1 MTTTSKRIRAL
12 FIAPACIFFTIFLL
26 FPVIAALG
34 LAFTS
39 WSGFN
44 VDEIAWNGTAN
55 FSELGSD
62 PVFASALWHTVV
74 FVVVTTLLLN
84 VIGLGI
90 AMLIHTRVRGSEFL
104 RVAMFLP
111 LGLSP
116 VITAV
121 LWQYLLGPY
130 GLVNQILGPHVLGI
144 VDKPIGFLGDP
155 SLALGTVIAASIW
168 QFSALNML
176 LFYAALQ
183 SLPSERLEAASIDGA
198 GWFKRLQWVILP
210 YLRPTL
216 AITVVLNLIGGWKV
230 FDLIYVLTRGGPN
243 RSTEVLSTY
252 LYQQAFQFSNV
263 GYAAVIALVIVVLAV
278 ASALTRGPIA
288 GRQYA

>member
-1 MTTTSKRIRAL
+1 MNVSRTTRAL
-12 FIAPACIFFTIFLL
+12 FIAPASAFFAVFLL
-26 FPVIAALG
+26 FPVIAALA
-34 LAFTS
+34 LAWTE
-39 WSGFN
+39 WSGF
-44 VDEIAWNGTAN
+44 EIEQITWVGGDN
-55 FSELGSD
+55 FAELVQD
-62 PVFASALWHTVV
+62 DVFGSALWHTVV
-74 FVVVTTLLLN
+74 FVVATTLLLN
-84 VIGLGI
+84 VVGLGI
-90 AMLIHTRVRGSEFL
+90 AMLINTRVRGSEFL

-130 GLVNQILGPHVLGI
+130 GFINQVLGDVLGI
-144 VDKPIGFLGDP
+144 IDQPIEFLGDP
-155 SLALGTVIAASIW
+155 KLALATVIAASIW
-168 QFSALNML
+168 QYSALNML

-183 SLPSERLEAASIDGA
+183 SLPADRVEAAAIDGA
-198 GWFKRLQWVILP
+198 SWWSRLRWIVIP

-230 FDLIYVLTRGGPN
+230 FDLVYVLTRGGPD
-243 RSTEVLSTY
+243 RATEVLSTY
-252 LYQQAFQFSNV
+252 LYQQAFQFNQV
-263 GYAAVIALVIVVLAV
+263 GYAAVIAIVITVLAI